1 MQVILSILCIIGLFY
16 IFIFFKR
23 KKEFT
28 NYNKIIN
35 QLDIEMKK
43 NNEKIEQNNKLLKEL
58 DEKIKKAES
67 QK

>member
-23 KKEFT
+23 KNEFT

-43 NNEKIEQNNKLLKEL
+43 NKEKIEQNNKLLKEL

>member
-1 MQVILSILCIIGLFY
+1 MSNISKPWQ
-16 IFIFFKR
+16 
-23 KKEFT
+23 T

-43 NNEKIEQNNKLLKEL
+43 NKEKKEQNNKLLKEL

>member
-43 NNEKIEQNNKLLKEL
+43 NKEKIEQNNKLLKEL
-58 DEKIKKAES
+58 DEKINKAES

>member
-43 NNEKIEQNNKLLKEL
+43 NKEKIEQNNKLLKEL
-58 DEKIKKAES
+58 DEKKKKAES

>member
-1 MQVILSILCIIGLFY
+1 MQVILSILCKIGLFY

-43 NNEKIEQNNKLLKEL
+43 NKEKIEQNNKLLKEL

>member
-43 NNEKIEQNNKLLKEL
+43 NKEKIEQNNKLLK
-58 DEKIKKAES
+58 DIFFF
-67 QK
+67 